1 MSDDFEERL
10 KVLKSQLENERLKQ
24 VSTMKSVLERQQSS
38 DLVDLEERHRGD
50 LEEIRD
56 GKYSVSYYYY

>member
-10 KVLKSQLENERLKQ
+10 KVLKSQLETERLKQ

-38 DLVDLEERHRGD
+38 DLVDVEERHRGD

-56 GKYSVSYYYY
+56 GRYSI